1 MAKLEALVV
10 SVGVALNLRLIY
22 ARQKFFK
29 FSKESIVHKDAI
41 IPPK

>member
-10 SVGVALNLRLIY
+10 SVGVALHLRLIY
-22 ARQKFFK
+22 TQQKLWK